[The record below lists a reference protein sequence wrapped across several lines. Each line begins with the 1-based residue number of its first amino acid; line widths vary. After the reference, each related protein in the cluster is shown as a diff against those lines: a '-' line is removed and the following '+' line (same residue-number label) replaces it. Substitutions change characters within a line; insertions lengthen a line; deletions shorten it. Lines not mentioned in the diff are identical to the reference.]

1 MSLAVRISVSHV
13 VLGQAKPDREEE
25 FHSCGKQSLG
35 LGRWSVGKVLAKQA
49 QRPKFGSPCKKPCMA
64 ACAYNLSAEKS

>member
-1 MSLAVRISVSHV
+1 MSHAVRISVSHV
-13 VLGQAKPDREEE
+13 VLGQAKPTREEE

>member
-13 VLGQAKPDREEE
+13 VLGQAKPAREE

-35 LGRWSVGKVLAKQA
+35 LGRWSVGKVLAEQA
-49 QRPKFGSPCKKPCMA
+49 QRPKFGSPESM
-64 ACAYNLSAEKS
+64 